1 MNLCQ
6 YLKEYN
12 DIILNDPLQA
22 IWYDKL
28 KCQVR
33 EGIKVLDGLASFEKR
48 TILDEFLN
56 RVRTEE
62 VKAWYSAPD
71 GDTLF
76 QGTSVSSLTI
86 PCKLSSP
93 LNFDNISCLE
103 SAIADHY
110 ISLHNEHKLKVKNAI
125 IENVDSWI
133 KEGLYYGVVI
143 ASKVISQA
151 FNLTVPQDRVII
163 KIDKYMV
170 DPHEITKYPEEIRE
184 KYFEKV
190 TKELECFGELQLSR
204 EELESS
210 LILADVSK
218 PRIKEYKSR
227 IILAPVSCNEIA
239 AFLALRV
246 KRLIKEKTNGDIKPR
261 SLSITIYDTDTP
273 YTYHHLISCNGQQFS
288 PILPGLIV
296 LGASGTIDAFRWLY
310 SYRLS
315 LIAQKIQKGS
325 LYSEVHKI
333 FIPFVYFGVLV
344 PRDAEILLDMDKLD
358 KLRYRGNISPQIEY
372 FYLLPSL
379 YKYSLR
385 RKEFDLEGYLNKI
398 TK

>member
-1 MNLCQ
+1 M
-6 YLKEYN
+6 
-12 DIILNDPLQA
+12 I
-22 IWYDKL
+22 
-28 KCQVR
+28 
-33 EGIKVLDGLASFEKR
+33 
-48 TILDEFLN
+48 
-56 RVRTEE
+56 
-62 VKAWYSAPD
+62 
-71 GDTLF
+71 
-76 QGTSVSSLTI
+76 
-86 PCKLSSP
+86 
-93 LNFDNISCLE
+93 
-103 SAIADHY
+103 
-110 ISLHNEHKLKVKNAI
+110 
-125 IENVDSWI
+125 
-133 KEGLYYGVVI
+133 
-143 ASKVISQA
+143 
-151 FNLTVPQDRVII
+151 
-163 KIDKYMV
+163 
-170 DPHEITKYPEEIRE
+170 
-184 KYFEKV
+184 
-190 TKELECFGELQLSR
+190 KELECFGELQLSR

-246 KRLIKEKTNGDIKPR
+246 KRLIKDKTNGDIEPR

-273 YTYHHLISCNGQQFS
+273 YTYHHLIGCNGQLFS
-288 PILPGLIV
+288 PILPGLVV

-333 FIPFVYFGVLV
+333 YIPFVYFGVLV

-358 KLRYRGNISPQIEY
+358 KLRYRGNISPQIE
-372 FYLLPSL
+372 FLYLLPSL

-385 RKEFDLEGYLNKI
+385 KKEFDLEGYLNKI